1 LYEDKEVNMMAKTL
15 ELQFGTEFGK
25 TARLAVDNPKEPI
38 DEEVVKLSM
47 AQIITADVF
56 TTGSGKLVA
65 SKGARV
71 INRDVTDY
79 ELA

>member
-1 LYEDKEVNMMAKTL
+1 MAKTL

-25 TARLAVDNPKEPI
+25 TARISVENPKEPV
-38 DEEVVKLSM
+38 DENVVKLSM
-47 AQIITADVF
+47 AQIIAADVF
-56 TTGSGKLVA
+56 TTAGGKLVA

>member
-1 LYEDKEVNMMAKTL
+1 MAKTL

-25 TARLAVDNPKEPI
+25 TARISVENPKEPV
-38 DEEVVKLSM
+38 DEDVVKLSM
-47 AQIITADVF
+47 AQIIAADVF
-56 TTGSGKLVA
+56 TTAGGKLVA

>member
-1 LYEDKEVNMMAKTL
+1 MAKTL

-25 TARLAVDNPKEPI
+25 TARISVDNPKEPV

-47 AQIITADVF
+47 AQIIAADIF
-56 TTGSGKLVA
+56 TTASGKLVA

-71 INRDVTDY
+71 VDRNVTDY